1 MRSCGWSSLLDQPE
15 QVETSQNSNTGLAI
29 GGHASIDDDE
39 LAQDLTKLSLCPGTS
54 STSPPVEFGTA
65 FTPYTTTLRAATWNY
80 RQLRFI
86 FDERRIVTSPRREGV
101 ILRRKRKTLKKDLF
115 LLAWT
120 TTHEGGGCISK
131 RRVSCCAA

>member
-65 FTPYTTTLRAATWNY
+65 FTPYTTTLRAATWNC
-80 RQLRFI
+80 QQFRFI
-86 FDERRIVTSPRREGV
+86 FDEKRMDSVAHFLSSSSFDLVFLQGIPSGESGQYR
-101 ILRRKRKTLKKDLF
+101 LR
-115 LLAWT
+115 
-120 TTHEGGGCISK
+120 
-131 RRVSCCAA
+131 